1 MENWD
6 TSAVQGHVRAGV
18 ELARLTT
25 YKLGGPAR
33 WFCEP
38 ASVAELRS
46 VTRAARER
54 GIEVVVLGRGSN
66 LVISDEGFP
75 GLVIRLGAGFKQVVL
90 DRAAR
95 TVRAGAAVSLPVL
108 ARRMAA
114 EACSGLEFYVGI
126 PGSVGGAVRM
136 NAGFYGRET
145 RDVIRSASVLDATS
159 GSVSERDAVQLGLG
173 YRTSDLGR
181 DEIVLD
187 ASYAVREGDGEQIGA
202 LMRKAIRWRRDHQ
215 PGGTLNAG
223 SVFRNPPGDAAGRI
237 IDALGL
243 KGMRRGGARVSSK
256 HANFFVVD
264 PGGTAR
270 DVFGLVR
277 DVRRLVHERT
287 GIMLEPEVR
296 FIGFAGDEEEGP
308 GRGNQRVRG

>member
-1 MENWD
+1 MASWD
-6 TSAVQGHVRAGV
+6 TPAVRAGV

-38 ASVAELRS
+38 ASVEELRS

-54 GIEVVVLGRGSN
+54 GIETVVLGRGSN
-66 LVISDEGFP
+66 LVISDEGYP
-75 GLVIRLGAGFKQVVL
+75 GLVIRLGAGFRQVEL
-90 DRAAR
+90 DREVR

-114 EACSGLEFYVGI
+114 EAASGLEFYVGI

-136 NAGFYGRET
+136 NAGFFGRET
-145 RDVIRSASVLDATS
+145 CDVIRSASILDAVS
-159 GSVSERDAVQLGLG
+159 GSVVERDAEQLGLG
-173 YRTSDLGR
+173 YRTSALGP
-181 DEIVLD
+181 DDIVLE
-187 ASYAVREGDGEQIGA
+187 AAYAVRESDGEEIGA
-202 LMRKAIRWRRDHQ
+202 LMREAIRWRRDHQ

-264 PGGTAR
+264 RGGTAR
-270 DVFGLVR
+270 DVFGLVQ
-277 DVRRLVHERT
+277 DVRRLVRERT
-287 GIMLEPEVR
+287 GIVLEPEVR
-296 FIGFAGDEEEGP
+296 FIGFSEYEQEGLR
-308 GRGNQRVRG
+308 RGTEG

>member
-1 MENWD
+1 MASWD
-6 TSAVQGHVRAGV
+6 TQAVQDHVRAGV

-38 ASVAELRS
+38 ASVEQLRT
-46 VTRAARER
+46 VTRAARAR
-54 GIEVVVLGRGSN
+54 SIEMVVLGRGSN
-66 LVISDEGFP
+66 LVIADEGYP
-75 GLVIRLGAGFKQVVL
+75 GLVVRLGAGFKQVVL

-114 EACSGLEFYVGI
+114 EGCSGLEFYVGI

-145 RDVIRSASVLDATS
+145 CDVIRSASVLDAVS
-159 GSVSERDAVQLGLG
+159 GSVTERDAGRLGLG
-173 YRTSDLGR
+173 YRTSALGP

-187 ASYAVREGDGEQIGA
+187 ASYDVREGDGEEIGA
-202 LMRKAIRWRRDHQ
+202 LMREAIRWRRDHQ

-256 HANFFVVD
+256 HANFFVMD

-270 DVFGLVR
+270 DVFDLVR

-296 FIGFAGDEEEGP
+296 FIGFAGDGEEGP
-308 GRGNQRVRG
+308 RRGNQD